1 MVAFTAFDYRDCDIG
16 PYNEFSIAFLI
27 AFLITFCNKSTPL
40 FTALQ
45 QMTKG
50 ELFVYVWLPKVITEI
65 ARARSVGLYG
75 YPKYLSDINFSTKE
89 ENIEDKWRSMVK
101 LYWLWTVQFCQ
112 QIKGKWWSHKVIRSL
127 IGLHCLPLYWW
138 APLNRVFQG

>member
-27 AFLITFCNKSTPL
+27 AFLITFCNKSIPL

-50 ELFVYVWLPKVITEI
+50 ELSAYV
-65 ARARSVGLYG
+65 
-75 YPKYLSDINFSTKE
+75 
-89 ENIEDKWRSMVK
+89 
-101 LYWLWTVQFCQ
+101 
-112 QIKGKWWSHKVIRSL
+112 
-127 IGLHCLPLYWW
+127 
-138 APLNRVFQG
+138 

>member
-16 PYNEFSIAFLI
+16 PYNEFSI

-50 ELFVYVWLPKVITEI
+50 ELFVYV
-65 ARARSVGLYG
+65 
-75 YPKYLSDINFSTKE
+75 
-89 ENIEDKWRSMVK
+89 
-101 LYWLWTVQFCQ
+101 
-112 QIKGKWWSHKVIRSL
+112 
-127 IGLHCLPLYWW
+127 
-138 APLNRVFQG
+138 

>member
-27 AFLITFCNKSTPL
+27 ITFCNKSIPL

-50 ELFVYVWLPKVITEI
+50 ELFVYV
-65 ARARSVGLYG
+65 
-75 YPKYLSDINFSTKE
+75 
-89 ENIEDKWRSMVK
+89 
-101 LYWLWTVQFCQ
+101 
-112 QIKGKWWSHKVIRSL
+112 
-127 IGLHCLPLYWW
+127 
-138 APLNRVFQG
+138 